1 MKRIFIKII
10 SFILLTVVVFS
21 AVSCAKAPM
30 IDDEGMDWNLV
41 FITYKSAT
49 NVVYCAAEYKL
60 NYPEVD
66 VEIVDISCRAANGKL
81 LIMNDKTDIGYYGTY
96 TLDDGKDSYYEITVS
111 TDDGVSTGH
120 AEVAKAILH
129 DDTVEYNLIIVIDGY
144 TLHFKSLDD

>member
-60 NYPEVD
+60 NYPEAE

-111 TDDGVSTGH
+111 TDDGVSEGH
-120 AEVAKAILH
+120 AEVTKATLH
-129 DDTVEYNLIIVIDGY
+129 DDSVEYNLIIVIDGY